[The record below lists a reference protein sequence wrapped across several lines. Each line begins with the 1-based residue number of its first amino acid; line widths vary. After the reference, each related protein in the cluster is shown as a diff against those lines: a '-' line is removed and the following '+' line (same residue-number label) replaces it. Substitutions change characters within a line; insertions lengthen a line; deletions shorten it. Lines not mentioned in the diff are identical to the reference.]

1 MTKTIATLTA
11 SMHLRALLAPR
22 SLASLLSPL
31 GLILLLTTLT
41 PRKASAQAPDTTYAE
56 RLGWP
61 KGARLLIIHVDDA
74 GMSLESNEGA
84 INAITKGAA
93 NSVSVMMPCPWVPGF
108 VRWLH
113 EHPNTDAGLHLTL
126 TSEWADYR
134 WTPLAGRKAVP
145 GLCDSTGSLWPS
157 AFAVVAHSN
166 ADEVELEMT
175 AQLERAHAMGFEPT
189 HLDTHMGTV
198 YNSPAFLIRYMR
210 LGMKNHIPV
219 MLPGGHDK
227 LIQKESNLPDAALTN
242 FRALGKTLW
251 TAGLPVLDDL
261 HNFSYDWKVP
271 DSLAH
276 DDKKLT
282 RWRTA
287 LYIGALKI
295 LQPGV
300 TMMIMH
306 CSDAGDH
313 FTHISDSGPLR
324 RGDMLAMMD
333 PAFKKALQDEG
344 IILTTWRELMQ
355 RRQAV
360 K

>member
-1 MTKTIATLTA
+1 MSAKTTRCHTPKSI
-11 SMHLRALLAPR
+11 H
-22 SLASLLSPL
+22 
-31 GLILLLTTLT
+31 LLTRVATFAILICI
-41 PRKASAQAPDTTYAE
+41 ASTQNSIAQSDTTYAQ

-61 KGARLLIIHVDDA
+61 KNARLLILHVDDA

-84 INAITKGAA
+84 INAISKGAA

-108 VRWLH
+108 VHWLH
-113 EHPNTDAGLHLTL
+113 DHPNTDAGLHLTL
-126 TSEWADYR
+126 TSEWSDYR
-134 WTPLAGRKAVP
+134 WPPLAGHKAVP
-145 GLCDSTGSLWPS
+145 GLCDSTGSMWPS
-157 AFAVVAHSN
+157 ALAVVTHSN
-166 ADEVELEMT
+166 ADEVEAEMT
-175 AQLERAHAMGFEPT
+175 AQLERARAMGFEPT

-210 LGMKNHIPV
+210 LGMNNHIPV
-219 MLPGGHDK
+219 MLPGGTDK
-227 LIQKESNLPDAALTN
+227 LIQKESGVPDAAIKN
-242 FRALGKTLW
+242 FQALGKKLW
-251 TAGLPVLDDL
+251 AAGLPVLDDL

-271 DSLAH
+271 DSVAH
-276 DDKKLT
+276 DDKKLV
-282 RWRTA
+282 RWRVA
-287 LYIGALKI
+287 LYIEGLKM

-306 CSDAGDH
+306 CSNAGEH

-333 PAFKKALQDEG
+333 PAVKKALKYEG

-355 RRQAV
+355 RRQQI

>member
-1 MTKTIATLTA
+1 
-11 SMHLRALLAPR
+11 
-22 SLASLLSPL
+22 
-31 GLILLLTTLT
+31 
-41 PRKASAQAPDTTYAE
+41 
-56 RLGWP
+56 
-61 KGARLLIIHVDDA
+61 
-74 GMSLESNEGA
+74 
-84 INAITKGAA
+84 
-93 NSVSVMMPCPWVPGF
+93 MMPCPWVPGF
-108 VRWLH
+108 IRWLH
-113 EHPNTDAGLHLTL
+113 AHPNTDAGLHLTL
-126 TSEWADYR
+126 TSEWTDYR
-134 WTPLAGRKAVP
+134 WAPLAGRKAVP
-145 GLCDSTGSLWPS
+145 GLVDSTGSLWPG
-157 AFAVVAHSN
+157 AADVVAHSN
-166 ADEVELEMT
+166 ADEVETELT
-175 AQLERAHAMGFEPT
+175 AQLQRARAMGFEPT

-198 YNSPAFLIRYMR
+198 YSSPAFLIRYMR
-210 LGMKNHIPV
+210 LGMANHIPV

-227 LIQKESNLPDAALTN
+227 LIQQQTGLPDAALNN

-251 TAGLPVLDDL
+251 AAGLPVLDDL

-276 DDKKLT
+276 DDKKLA
-282 RWRTA
+282 RYRTA
-287 LYIGALKI
+287 LYINALKL

-306 CSDAGDH
+306 CTDAGEH

-333 PAFKKALQDEG
+333 PAFKKALKDQG